1 MVPMTAIPKTIDIK
15 HSPILSF
22 GRDSATSPA
31 HAIYSLDPKLL
42 RARELMAKGDY
53 QAALNALPSVHRDLE
68 TRNTYAV
75 CMMRM
80 ARFQE
85 AIDLLRQVTVDTTL
99 NRMRPD
105 VPDHIRINF
114 ATALFFGGRPSGGL
128 EALVEINRDDD
139 PAVILV
145 RDGARKWIS
154 NMSFIRRLD
163 WRINGVAPKQLPIP
177 PDTPL
182 GRCLWEV
189 S

>member
-1 MVPMTAIPKTIDIK
+1 MTAIPKTIDIE
-15 HSPILSF
+15 HSPILSSS
-22 GRDSATSPA
+22 RDSATSPT
-31 HAIYSLDPKLL
+31 HAVNRLEPKLV

-53 QAALNALPSVHRDLE
+53 QAALNALPAVHRDLE
-68 TRNTYAV
+68 TRNIYAV

-80 ARFQE
+80 SRFQE
-85 AIDLLRQVTVDTTL
+85 AIDLLRQATVDPTL
-99 NRMRPD
+99 NRMRTD

-128 EALVEINRDDD
+128 EALAEINRDDD

-145 RDGARKWIS
+145 RECARKWIS
-154 NMSFIRRLD
+154 SLGFIRRLD
-163 WRINGVAPKQLPIP
+163 WHLNGIAPKQLPLP

-182 GRCLWEV
+182 GRCLWDI